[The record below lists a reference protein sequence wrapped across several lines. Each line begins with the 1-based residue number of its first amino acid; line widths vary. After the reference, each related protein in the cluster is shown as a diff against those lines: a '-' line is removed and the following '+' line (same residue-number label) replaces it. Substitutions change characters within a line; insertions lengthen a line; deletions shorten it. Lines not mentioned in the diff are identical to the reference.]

1 MGEDIDNTASPTDT
15 EASNDIFEGIKSA
28 LYERKKK
35 DRTLG
40 SISSSLTATLSL
52 KLYSTH
58 NNKSSGEPDKWRLE
72 LLRAHGLPKA
82 RNISINSSD
91 AQESEFHDANA
102 RGRPKVSL

>member
-1 MGEDIDNTASPTDT
+1 MGEDIDKTASTKT
-15 EASNDIFEGIKSA
+15 EESNDIFEGIKSV

-40 SISSSLTATLSL
+40 SISSSLKATLSL

-58 NNKSSGEPDKWRLE
+58 SNKSSGEPDKWRLE

-82 RNISINSSD
+82 RNNISINSS
-91 AQESEFHDANA
+91 AQESKFHDANA
-102 RGRPKVSL
+102 RWRPKVSL